1 MEEFNYSNYLIPSH
15 KPSKILS
22 EVKKIFLYHYKQK
35 EFNQVNNCYKQVY
48 KLFNGKFNGYKACS
62 TDYHDL
68 HHTITAFLAT
78 MRLIDGYILSEE
90 IIPVKLVTDVL
101 TAALLHDIGY
111 IQEINDKQ
119 GTGGKFTENHVLRSI
134 EMFKKHFKEFKISE
148 KDVSLISKFIS
159 CTELKINPNSITF
172 FDEHEKTIGFMLATA
187 DILSQMSDREYLE
200 KLMFL
205 YKEFKEARIPGYN
218 TEFDI
223 LKNTLNFYT
232 TIKLRLQDTLK
243 SKYKYSK
250 VHFEKRVN
258 IDKNLYIASI
268 NKNIAYLQT
277 ILDDNT
283 TNFRKKLKRGNIIQI
298 YDTLTPVNSK

>member
-1 MEEFNYSNYLIPSH
+1 MEEFNYSNYLIPSQ
-15 KPSKILS
+15 KPSKILN
-22 EVKKIFLYHYKQK
+22 EVKKIFLYHYKPK
-35 EFNQVNNCYKQVY
+35 DFNQINNCFKQVL
-48 KLFNGKFNGYKACS
+48 KLFNGKFKGYKACS
-62 TDYHDL
+62 TDYHNL
-68 HHTITAFLAT
+68 NHTLTALLAA
-78 MRLIDGYILSEE
+78 MRLIDGYNLSEE
-90 IIPVKLVTDVL
+90 IIPVMLVINVL

-111 IQEINDKQ
+111 IQEINDGH
-119 GTGGKFTENHVLRSI
+119 GTGGKFTENHVVRSI
-134 EMFKKHFKEFKISE
+134 EMFKKHFKEFKVPE
-148 KDVSLISKFIS
+148 NYVSLISKFIS

-172 FDEHEKTIGFMLATA
+172 FDEKEKTIGFILASA

-205 YKEFKEARIPGYN
+205 YKEFKEAKIPGYN

-250 VHFEKRVN
+250 THFEKRAD

-298 YDTLTPVNSK
+298 YDTLTPVNAK